1 MIGCLFIYL
10 PSSTATLPARLRV
23 RVVSVVYIQK
33 IEGIVY
39 KHSTTSTL
47 TASISYL

>member
-10 PSSTATLPARLRV
+10 PSSTLPARLRV

-33 IEGIVY
+33 IEGKVH